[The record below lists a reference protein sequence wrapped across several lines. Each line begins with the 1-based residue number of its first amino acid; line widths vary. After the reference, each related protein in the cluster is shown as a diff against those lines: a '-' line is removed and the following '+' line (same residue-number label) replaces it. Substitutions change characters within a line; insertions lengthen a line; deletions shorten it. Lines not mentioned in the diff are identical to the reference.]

1 MKFYKQTNNWR
12 VVKVRNGANTPTQS
26 HHHISFRLTQTHSLP
41 KCTRG
46 VTASDQEFL
55 REKVTVKVGCVC
67 VWVCGRV
74 LNEQEEEGFVN
85 FISFVYFSFNKHTH
99 THAQTCENF
108 AERVFQLRWEHS
120 TLFVCVHVYTVHT
133 VRFYSGAA
141 WKARRRLLPLSL
153 SSKDSV
159 QCIC

>member
-12 VVKVRNGANTPTQS
+12 VVKVRNGANTQTQS
-26 HHHISFRLTQTHSLP
+26 HQHISFRLTQTHSLP

-85 FISFVYFSFNKHTH
+85 FISFVYFSFNKHTRTRTNLRELCRACFPVAVGTFH
-99 THAQTCENF
+99 TFC
-108 AERVFQLRWEHS
+108 VCSCLHS
-120 TLFVCVHVYTVHT
+120 THSPFL
-133 VRFYSGAA
+133 
-141 WKARRRLLPLSL
+141 
-153 SSKDSV
+153 
-159 QCIC
+159 

>member
-99 THAQTCENF
+99 THKLARTLPS
-108 AERVFQLRWEHS
+108 VFSSCGGNIPHFLCVFMFTQYTQSVFIAALRGRHAGGCS
-120 TLFVCVHVYTVHT
+120 P
-133 VRFYSGAA
+133 S
-141 WKARRRLLPLSL
+141 P
-153 SSKDSV
+153 
-159 QCIC
+159 